1 MKIKKFTEEGHKKWV
16 ELYNEIFLSINKN
29 VTNPRAPGDA
39 IKKGFT
45 KELQKKIE
53 YLKSNNEISEEL
65 QNSDNI
71 DPQKKFVNSY
81 ELATHIDKAL
91 SRYKY
96 HEITNDNK
104 LWDWL
109 ALIFFEKIF

>member
-65 QNSDNI
+65 QNARR
-71 DPQKKFVNSY
+71 QY
-81 ELATHIDKAL
+81 YHHY
-91 SRYKY
+91 SRK
-96 HEITNDNK
+96 ET
-104 LWDWL
+104 
-109 ALIFFEKIF
+109 F